1 MPNPPME
8 PMAAAPS
15 GEAVELVAEA
25 AASGV
30 PVEAPVDS
38 AALVVA
44 DPVCLTVADSSTGGA
59 VAPPVTS

>member
-1 MPNPPME
+1 MPNPLME
-8 PMAAAPS
+8 PMVAAPS
-15 GEAVELVAEA
+15 GEAVELVA

-30 PVEAPVDS
+30 PVDS

-44 DPVCLTVADSSTGGA
+44 DPVDLTVADSSTGGA

>member
-1 MPNPPME
+1 MPKPPME

-15 GEAVELVAEA
+15 GEAVELVAVA

-30 PVEAPVDS
+30 PVDS

-44 DPVCLTVADSSTGGA
+44 DPVDLTVADSTGGA

>member
-1 MPNPPME
+1 MPKPPME

-15 GEAVELVAEA
+15 GEAVELVAVA

-30 PVEAPVDS
+30 PVDS

-44 DPVCLTVADSSTGGA
+44 DPVDLTVADSSTGGA